1 MWSIQVNHK
10 VIIHS
15 HNNIHYYHWI
25 FNSSSSSSSSLHHHH
40 PFIFIIIPSSSSLLE
55 FLILSRP
62 LFSCPFHFSSP
73 LQTSQYVI
81 TWRWLELPQ
90 LNQILL
96 PQLNRILLLW
106 TKQNSTALNQT
117 KFYCTVLT
125 DVLNKT
131 YSSEMCKI
139 MSSINVGDELFQS
152 ILWILR
158 IN

>member
-1 MWSIQVNHK
+1 MWSIQVNHR

-25 FNSSSSSSSSLHHHH
+25 FSSSSFSSSSLHLHH
-40 PFIFIIIPSSSSLLE
+40 PSIFISSSVVHS
-55 FLILSRP
+55 FSFP
-62 LFSCPFHFSSP
+62 FSCPLHFSSP

-96 PQLNRILLLW
+96 HQPNEFYCI
-106 TKQNSTALNQT
+106 NQT

-139 MSSINVGDELFQS
+139 MSSIKCWRWIIS
-152 ILWILR
+152 IDFMNFKNKLMHQC
-158 IN
+158 INQAHEY